1 MVNCRMHGPFFNRKG
16 DAGKMKKT
24 DKKMLAVDL
33 GASSGRV
40 MAGSFDG
47 EKISVEELH
56 RFSNDPVT
64 LGGTMYWDFLRLF
77 HEIKQGLLKS
87 KKYGKADSISVD
99 TWGVDFGL
107 LDAQGYLL
115 ENPVHYR
122 DGRVNGMLEKSFAL
136 LDADRFYQITGTQF
150 MEINTVFQL
159 LYLAQ
164 NRKELLERADCM
176 LMMPDLFH
184 YFLCGE
190 KCCEYSAAS
199 TTQLLNAVDKTW
211 SKEVVEALGLPGNIL
226 LPVSPSGTPLSPL
239 RTEIAQELGLEPM
252 LVVAG
257 AGHDTQCAMAAVPT
271 QEKDFI
277 FISCGTWSLFG
288 TELPAPIITQDS
300 RRLNIANEGGAGGRI
315 SFLKNIIGLW
325 LVQESR
331 RQWMREGKEYSFG
344 ELEKLAAKEAPFRS
358 LIDPD
363 APEFVPAGDVPERI
377 REFCRRTGQP
387 VPETE
392 GQIVRCIDESL
403 ALKYRLTLDEIRT
416 CTGKDYPVIHMVGG
430 GTQSGLLCQFTADA
444 CARPVCAGPVEATV
458 YGNLALQLM
467 AAGQIGS
474 LSELRSIIAA
484 SEPVKRYEPEDAGAW
499 SEACER
505 YRENISRWE
514 MAGKQRL

>member
-1 MVNCRMHGPFFNRKG
+1 
-16 DAGKMKKT
+16 MKTTEKQL
-24 DKKMLAVDL
+24 LAVDL

-40 MAGSFDG
+40 MLGRFDG

-77 HEIKQGLLKS
+77 HEIRQGLLKS
-87 KKYGKADSISVD
+87 KKYGKADSVSVD
-99 TWGVDFGL
+99 TWGVDFGM
-107 LDAQGYLL
+107 LDEGGNLL

-122 DGRVNGMLEKSFAL
+122 DSRVNGMLEKSFAL

-164 NRKELLERADCM
+164 NRRELLDRADCM
-176 LMMPDLFH
+176 LLMPDLFH

-190 KCCEYSAAS
+190 KSCEYSIAS
-199 TTQLLNAVDKTW
+199 TTQLLDARRKTW
-211 SKEVVEALGLPGNIL
+211 SKEVLRALELPEKIL
-226 LPVSPSGTPLSPL
+226 QPVVPSGTPLSPL
-239 RTEIAQELGLEPM
+239 RPDIAGELGIDPM

-288 TELPAPIITQDS
+288 TELPEPVITQDS

-344 ELEKLAAKEAPFRS
+344 ELEKLAAEEAPFRS

-387 VPETE
+387 VPETP

-403 ALKYRLTLDEIRT
+403 ALKYRLTLDEIRE

-430 GTQSGLLCQFTADA
+430 GTQSGLLCRFTADA

-467 AAGQIGS
+467 AAGEIGG
-474 LSELRSIIAA
+474 LSELRSIVAA
-484 SEPVKRYEPEDAGAW
+484 SEPVKRYEPENADAWAQAAG
-499 SEACER
+499 R
-505 YRENISRWE
+505 YRENIGKWE
-514 MAGKQRL
+514 RMGK

>member
-1 MVNCRMHGPFFNRKG
+1 
-16 DAGKMKKT
+16 MKTT
-24 DKKMLAVDL
+24 DKQLLAVDL

-40 MAGSFDG
+40 MLGRFDG

-77 HEIKQGLLKS
+77 HEIRQGLLKS
-87 KKYGKADSISVD
+87 KKYGKADSVSVD

-107 LDAQGYLL
+107 LDEGGNLL

-122 DGRVNGMLEKSFAL
+122 DSRVNGMLEKSFAL

-164 NRKELLERADCM
+164 NRRELLDRADCM
-176 LMMPDLFH
+176 LLMPDLFH

-190 KCCEYSAAS
+190 KSCEYSIAS
-199 TTQLLNAVDKTW
+199 TTQLLDARRKTW
-211 SKEVVEALGLPGNIL
+211 SKEVLKALGLPEKIL
-226 LPVSPSGTPLSPL
+226 QPVIPSGTPLSPL
-239 RTEIAQELGLEPM
+239 RPDIAGELGVDPM

-288 TELPAPIITQDS
+288 TELPEPVITQDS
-300 RRLNIANEGGAGGRI
+300 RRLNLANEGGAGGRI

-331 RQWMREGKEYSFG
+331 RQWIREGKEYSFG
-344 ELEKLAAKEAPFRS
+344 ELEQLAAEEAPFRS

-387 VPETE
+387 VPETP

-403 ALKYRLTLDEIRT
+403 ALKYRLTLDEIRE

-430 GTQSGLLCQFTADA
+430 GTQSGLLCRFTADA

-467 AAGQIGS
+467 AAGEIGG
-474 LSELRSIIAA
+474 LSELRSIVAA
-484 SEPVKRYEPEDAGAW
+484 SEPVKRYEPENADAWAQAAG
-499 SEACER
+499 R
-505 YRENISRWE
+505 YRENIGKWE
-514 MAGKQRL
+514 RMGK

>member
-1 MVNCRMHGPFFNRKG
+1 
-16 DAGKMKKT
+16 
-24 DKKMLAVDL
+24 
-33 GASSGRV
+33 
-40 MAGSFDG
+40 
-47 EKISVEELH
+47 
-56 RFSNDPVT
+56 
-64 LGGTMYWDFLRLF
+64 MYWDFLRLF
-77 HEIKQGLLKS
+77 HEIRQGLLKS
-87 KKYGKADSISVD
+87 KKYGKADSVSVD

-107 LDAQGYLL
+107 LDEGGNLL

-122 DGRVNGMLEKSFAL
+122 DSRVNGMLEKSFAL

-164 NRKELLERADCM
+164 NRRELLDRAGCM
-176 LMMPDLFH
+176 LLMPDLFH

-190 KCCEYSAAS
+190 KSCEYSIAS
-199 TTQLLNAVDKTW
+199 TTQLLDARRKTW
-211 SKEVVEALGLPGNIL
+211 SKEVLKALGLPEKIL
-226 LPVSPSGTPLSPL
+226 QPVVPSGTPLSPL
-239 RTEIAQELGLEPM
+239 RPDIAGELGVDPM

-288 TELPAPIITQDS
+288 TELPEPVITQDS
-300 RRLNIANEGGAGGRI
+300 RRLNLANEGGAGGRI

-344 ELEKLAAKEAPFRS
+344 ELEKLAAAEAPFRS

-377 REFCRRTGQP
+377 REFCGRTGQP
-387 VPETE
+387 VPETP

-403 ALKYRLTLDEIRT
+403 ALKYRLTLDEIRE

-430 GTQSGLLCQFTADA
+430 GTQSGLLCRFTADA

-467 AAGQIGS
+467 AAGEIGG
-474 LSELRSIIAA
+474 LSELRSIVAA
-484 SEPVKRYEPEDAGAW
+484 SEPVKRYEPENADAWAQAAG
-499 SEACER
+499 R
-505 YRENISRWE
+505 YRENIGKWE
-514 MAGKQRL
+514 RMGK

>member
-1 MVNCRMHGPFFNRKG
+1 
-16 DAGKMKKT
+16 MKTT
-24 DKKMLAVDL
+24 DKQLLAVDL

-40 MAGSFDG
+40 MLGHFDG

-77 HEIKQGLLKS
+77 HEIRQGLLKS
-87 KKYGKADSISVD
+87 KKYGKADSVSVD
-99 TWGVDFGL
+99 TWGVDFGM
-107 LDAQGYLL
+107 LDEGGNLL

-122 DGRVNGMLEKSFAL
+122 DSRVNGMLEKSFAL

-164 NRKELLERADCM
+164 NRRELLDRADCM
-176 LMMPDLFH
+176 LLMPDLFH

-190 KCCEYSAAS
+190 KSCEYSIAS
-199 TTQLLNAVDKTW
+199 TTQLLDARRKTW
-211 SKEVVEALGLPGNIL
+211 SKEVLRALELPEKIL
-226 LPVSPSGTPLSPL
+226 QPVVPSGTPLSPL
-239 RTEIAQELGLEPM
+239 RPDIAGELGIDPM

-288 TELPAPIITQDS
+288 TELPEPVITQDS
-300 RRLNIANEGGAGGRI
+300 RRLNLANEGGAGGRI

-344 ELEKLAAKEAPFRS
+344 ELEKLAAAEAPFRS

-387 VPETE
+387 VPETP

-403 ALKYRLTLDEIRT
+403 ALKYRLTLDEIRE

-430 GTQSGLLCQFTADA
+430 GTQSGLLCRFTADA

-467 AAGQIGS
+467 AAGEIGG
-474 LSELRSIIAA
+474 LSELRSIVAA
-484 SEPVKRYEPEDAGAW
+484 SEPVKRYEPENADAWAQAAG
-499 SEACER
+499 R
-505 YRENISRWE
+505 YRENIGKWE
-514 MAGKQRL
+514 RMGK

>member
-1 MVNCRMHGPFFNRKG
+1 
-16 DAGKMKKT
+16 MKTTEKQL
-24 DKKMLAVDL
+24 LAVDL

-40 MAGSFDG
+40 MLGHFDG

-77 HEIKQGLLKS
+77 HEIRQGLLKS
-87 KKYGKADSISVD
+87 KKYGKADSVSVD
-99 TWGVDFGL
+99 TWGVDFGM
-107 LDAQGYLL
+107 LDEGGNLL

-122 DGRVNGMLEKSFAL
+122 DSRVNGMLEKSFAL

-164 NRKELLERADCM
+164 NRRELLDRADCM
-176 LMMPDLFH
+176 LLMPDLFH

-190 KCCEYSAAS
+190 KSCEYSIAS
-199 TTQLLNAVDKTW
+199 TTQLLDARRKTW
-211 SKEVVEALGLPGNIL
+211 SKEVLRALELPEKIL
-226 LPVSPSGTPLSPL
+226 QPVVPSGTPLSPL
-239 RTEIAQELGLEPM
+239 RPDIAGELGIDPM

-288 TELPAPIITQDS
+288 TELPEPVITQDS

-344 ELEKLAAKEAPFRS
+344 ELEKLAAEEAPFRS

-387 VPETE
+387 VPETP

-403 ALKYRLTLDEIRT
+403 ALKYRLTLDEIRE

-430 GTQSGLLCQFTADA
+430 GTQSGLLCRFTADA

-467 AAGQIGS
+467 AAGEIGG
-474 LSELRSIIAA
+474 LSELRSIVAA
-484 SEPVKRYEPEDAGAW
+484 SEPVKRYEPENADAWAQAAG
-499 SEACER
+499 R
-505 YRENISRWE
+505 YRENIGKWE
-514 MAGKQRL
+514 RMGK

>member
-1 MVNCRMHGPFFNRKG
+1 
-16 DAGKMKKT
+16 MKTT
-24 DKKMLAVDL
+24 DKQLLAVDL

-40 MAGSFDG
+40 MLGRFDG

-77 HEIKQGLLKS
+77 HEIRQGLLKS

-107 LDAQGYLL
+107 LDEGGNLL

-122 DGRVNGMLEKSFAL
+122 DSRVNGMLEKSFAL

-164 NRKELLERADCM
+164 NRRELLDRADCM
-176 LMMPDLFH
+176 LLMPDLFH

-190 KCCEYSAAS
+190 KSCDYSIAS
-199 TTQLLNAVDKTW
+199 TTQLLDARRKTW
-211 SKEVVEALGLPGNIL
+211 SKEVLKALGLPEKIL
-226 LPVSPSGTPLSPL
+226 QPVIPSGTPLSPL
-239 RTEIAQELGLEPM
+239 RPDIAQELGVDPM

-288 TELPAPIITQDS
+288 TELPEPVITQDS
-300 RRLNIANEGGAGGRI
+300 RRLNLANEGGAGGRI

-344 ELEKLAAKEAPFRS
+344 ELEKLAAAEVPFRS

-387 VPETE
+387 VPETP

-403 ALKYRLTLDEIRT
+403 ALKYRLTLDEIRE

-430 GTQSGLLCQFTADA
+430 GTQSGLLCRFTADA
-444 CARPVCAGPVEATV
+444 CVRPVCAGPVEATV

-467 AAGQIGS
+467 AAGEIVG
-474 LSELRSIIAA
+474 LSELRSIVAA
-484 SEPVKRYEPEDAGAW
+484 SEPVKRYEPENADAWAQAAG
-499 SEACER
+499 R
-505 YRENISRWE
+505 YRENIGKWE
-514 MAGKQRL
+514 RMGK